1 MPINIYQLSDKKK
14 FNPLKNRVL
23 IYAFSAIMMTGFIL
37 DIIFL
42 NMPVVICYANFV
54 NVMLSVGVVIL
65 FYFRKIGISSVV
77 KIQILGLLANMVIS
91 TFINPVDKPDFT
103 IEFIR
108 NAIIMI
114 MFIPVY
120 GLYCGKFHIFH
131 IGAVYV
137 VLYIIILFRM
147 DNHFL
152 ENNAPMLIFS
162 AVIYHLAVYYI
173 FDILEKTQRAQIELN
188 RDLESQKELLVL
200 KNQDLEQKNQYI
212 FQQAKELKELLA
224 TKDKIFSIIAH
235 DLRTPFNTILGFSEI
250 LSNNWK
256 VFDADQKSNY
266 AKTINDQAKNTFN
279 MLENLLNWASSQ
291 TGQLIFKPE
300 PISLNEAFRDAIKD
314 FELCAKMKNISIE
327 YILPEDI
334 EIVADRNMISTILR
348 NLVSNSIKF
357 THENGRISLTALKK
371 PDQVEIMVSDNGV
384 GLDKDKQSKLFV
396 MGAVETTK
404 GTANEKGCGL
414 GLILCKEF
422 VEKHGGEI
430 RVQSDDENGCKFAFT
445 IPSKPIGLNGDGT
458 VDPV

>member
-1 MPINIYQLSDKKK
+1 MPINIYQLTDKKK

-23 IYAFSAIMMTGFIL
+23 IYVFSAIMMTGFIL
-37 DIIFL
+37 DMIFL
-42 NMPVVICYANFV
+42 NMPNVIFYANFV
-54 NVMLSVGVVIL
+54 NVMISVGVVIL
-65 FYFRKIGISSVV
+65 FYLKKLEISNVV
-77 KIQILGLLANMVIS
+77 KIQILGLLANMVVS
-91 TFINPVDKPDFT
+91 TFINSVNKPDFT
-103 IEFIR
+103 VEFIR

-131 IGAVYV
+131 IGLVYV

-152 ENNAPMLIFS
+152 ENNAPILIFS

-188 RDLESQKELLVL
+188 RDLESQKELLMV

-212 FQQAKELKELLA
+212 FQQTKELKELLA

-235 DLRTPFNTILGFSEI
+235 DLRTPFNTILGFSEV
-250 LSNNWK
+250 LSKNWK
-256 VFDADQKSNY
+256 VFDVDQKSNY

-279 MLENLLNWASSQ
+279 ILENLLNWASSQ
-291 TGQLIFKPE
+291 TGQLIFNPE
-300 PISLNEAFRDAIKD
+300 SSSLDQAFRDVIKD
-314 FELCAKMKNISIE
+314 FELCAKVKNISID

-334 EIVADRNMISTILR
+334 DIFVDLNMFGTILR

-357 THENGRISLTALKK
+357 THEGGRISLSAVKES
-371 PDQVEIMVSDNGV
+371 DQVVITVSDNGV

-430 RVQSDDENGCKFAFT
+430 KVESVDGHGCEISFT
-445 IPSKPIGLNGDGT
+445 LPSKPMEVNGVGT
-458 VDPV
+458 C